1 MVQMGKQV
9 LNVVFGEKSY
19 LSYFFPNMRFGLY
32 IFQLTFFLSS
42 LKRSQEIVDPFKK
55 KKNSTWAPYKR
66 QKRFRE
72 IFCFCKD
79 IREKHCVR
87 IVNDSADTHEIIL
100 LGKSK
105 KLTKK

>member
-19 LSYFFPNMRFGLY
+19 LSYFFPNMRYGLY

-42 LKRSQEIVDPFKK
+42 LKRSQEIFDLFYQKTLPA
-55 KKNSTWAPYKR
+55 WAPYKR